1 MKRIF
6 TTYYLKIKTMLFKSQ
21 INFFLLSVL
30 SMISIA
36 SNTSANDGYRL
47 SLSENGKFL
56 KELIW
61 NSEPEKNY
69 IMKGSEGLGDFYL
82 KFKSAG
88 EMNSVTA
95 SDLASKVI
103 EQNEKKVHIRY
114 EVQSDFYMDQIFEAS
129 GESVLWDIVFSNE
142 SGEEIEILDFALPM
156 AIGGVDKSKP
166 AFESFKEHRSV
177 NGNSSFCYWTGYSGR
192 GNIFLMTVGE
202 GTSFEYFTHERWE
215 QTHFYLHSSTSVDR
229 VNDTWRLPSSSAV
242 IQGKNK
248 KSYQMKFQLAS
259 DFDQLRDMIYEEGQI
274 NLKVAPGMTL
284 PADLK
289 ATFSLRSKSKI
300 DKLVAEYPDHT
311 TLEMKEKKKEGYHLY
326 EVKFDKLGENMVT
339 VHYGN
344 GKVAFLEFFVTE
356 PLEVLIKK
364 RSDFITNRQQIRD
377 TTKWY
382 DGLYSI
388 WDMKNAELL
397 NPDYKHDF
405 PSFVVGG
412 SDDPS
417 NGKPLYVSEKNVVY
431 PDKEE
436 IAALEYYEK
445 EFVWGGLQRTGDEYP
460 YPYGIYGS
468 ENWYENRSGEIAGY
482 NSGGRG
488 KEKLWRT
495 FDYTTHFAIY
505 YNLYVIAS
513 DYPDM
518 VSYLDAK
525 GYLDR
530 AYNTAMAYF
539 EVPYN
544 ILMSGSWSFNGW
556 TDWAYK
562 QGNFHERYLLYIIDA
577 LESRNETEKASK
589 LRFEWEKKVKYF
601 IYDDPW
607 PFGSEMFVDRTA
619 FESSYYI
626 GEYAKFNKMKPYE
639 QLWYDKNKEIWYSH
653 TSSSDSAID
662 AYMENQLVSNLT
674 LRGVVEPGYH
684 SMGTADGR
692 LEYMNNMSG
701 AALLDYAFNFSDDPD
716 DYINLGYISMLSTW
730 ALMNSGNEEQGYGY
744 WFPNKKNDGAVG
756 WSFNIWQKGTTYF
769 KHIPTPR
776 GPWRYCG
783 EIDHGLTSAVHD
795 LATYVVDDKILG
807 LVGYGAEVIE
817 KEEIYEIQPK
827 DGVRQK
833 LRLLLKGKNVGIEL
847 SRDGFMKNESIIAGK
862 GLDSF
867 TFYIENRYGKPHQ
880 CSLLFENLDVGT
892 YLVKLNGKPVNSN
905 LKVKE
910 SNTKNTFKIE
920 ISGSHTKVEV
930 EKRK

>member
-1 MKRIF
+1 
-6 TTYYLKIKTMLFKSQ
+6 MLFKSQ
-21 INFFLLSVL
+21 IKFLLSVL

-36 SNTSANDGYRL
+36 LNTLASDDYRL

-56 KELIW
+56 KELIRS
-61 NSEPEKNY
+61 SEPEKNY

-82 KFKSAG
+82 KLKSVG

-129 GESVLWDIVFSNE
+129 GETVLWDIVFSNE
-142 SGEEIEILDFALPM
+142 SGEEIEVLDFALPF
-156 AIGGVDKSKP
+156 AIGGIDKSKP

-202 GTSFEYFTHERWE
+202 GTSFEYFTHKRWE
-215 QTHFYLHSSTSVDR
+215 PTHFYLHSSTSVDR

-242 IQGKNK
+242 VQGKSK
-248 KSYQMKFQLAS
+248 KSYHLKFQMAS
-259 DFDQLRDMIYEEGQI
+259 DFDQLRELIYQEGQI
-274 NLKVAPGMTL
+274 NVKVAPGMTL
-284 PADLK
+284 PTDLK

-300 DKLVAEYPDHT
+300 DKLETEYPDRT
-311 TLEMKEKKKEGYHLY
+311 TLKRMEKKKGGYNLY
-326 EVKFDKLGENMVT
+326 EVKFDKLGENLIT
-339 VHYGN
+339 VHYGD
-344 GKVAFLEFFVTE
+344 GKIAYLEYFVTE
-356 PLEVLIKK
+356 PLETLIKK
-364 RSDFITNRQQIRD
+364 RSDFITHQQQIRN

-405 PSFVVGG
+405 PSYVVGG

-417 NGKPLYVSEKNVVY
+417 NCKPLYVSEKNLVY

-445 EFVWGGLQRTGDEYP
+445 EFVWGGLQRTGDEHP

-488 KEKLWRT
+488 KERMWRT

-505 YNLYVIAS
+505 YNLYKIAR
-513 DYPDM
+513 DYPNM
-518 VSYLDAK
+518 VSYLDAE
-525 GYLDR
+525 GYLNR

-544 ILMSGSWSFNGW
+544 ILMTGNWSFNGW

-653 TSSSDSAID
+653 TSLSDSAID

-692 LEYMNNMSG
+692 LEYMCNMSG
-701 AALLDYAFNFSDDPD
+701 AALLDYAFNFSEDPD
-716 DYINLGYISMLSTW
+716 DYINLGYVSMLSTW

-744 WFPNKKNDGAVG
+744 WFPNMKNDGAVG
-756 WSFNIWQKGTTYF
+756 WNFNTWQNGTTYF
-769 KHIPTPR
+769 KHIKTPR

-783 EIDHGLTSAVHD
+783 EIDHGLASAVHD
-795 LATYVVDDKILG
+795 LASYLVEDDVLG
-807 LVGYGAEVIE
+807 LVAYGAEFE
-817 KEEIYEIQPK
+817 QTSRGYEIVPK

-833 LRLLLKGKNVGIEL
+833 LRLLLDGQKVGIEL
-847 SRDGFMKNESIIAGK
+847 ERDGFKKDHAIEVGNE
-862 GLDSF
+862 LNSF
-867 TFYIENRYGKPHQ
+867 TFSVENRHGKSHQ
-880 CSLLFENLDVGT
+880 CTIFFENLEMGT
-892 YLVKLNGKPVNSN
+892 YKVSVNGKKQASALFVEDSERKKNYAVPVD
-905 LKVKE
+905 
-910 SNTKNTFKIE
+910 
-920 ISGSHTKVEV
+920 GAYAKVEI
-930 EKRK
+930 EKVN